1 MAGNGLTF
9 RHRVVFQTEEQF
21 LLRRMGSS
29 AVVLYI
35 ALYPLMHAKQMDCES
50 LSDAQLIELVAEDT
64 AYLKCVSQRTR
75 DYCIAFMQRMG
86 ASTDREL
93 LKDIYHDALIVLYE
107 KAKHGGFVLTC
118 SLQTY
123 LNSICR
129 NQLLNV
135 LRRDARISPLAEGYD
150 GDIACEH
157 EQYADQ
163 IKDWLPAG
171 EADINKER
179 VQAILKSLEQMKGKG
194 DCYELLLLVHYED
207 KSMKDIAA
215 RFGYKSEQIAR
226 NKNYLCREQ
235 LKALTFR
242 ALKKLK

>member
-1 MAGNGLTF
+1 M
-9 RHRVVFQTEEQF
+9 
-21 LLRRMGSS
+21 
-29 AVVLYI
+29 
-35 ALYPLMHAKQMDCES
+35 AKQMECES

-75 DYCIAFMQRMG
+75 DYCIAFMQRMAG
-86 ASTDREL
+86 NTDREL

-107 KAKHGGFVLTC
+107 KARQGGFLLTC

-135 LRRDARISPLAEGYD
+135 LRRDARVLPLTG
-150 GDIACEH
+150 
-157 EQYADQ
+157 EQDVNTADENEKYSDA
-163 IKDWLPAG
+163 ITDWLHSG
-171 EADINKER
+171 DTDINHER
-179 VQAILKSLEQMKGKG
+179 VQAILKGLEQMKGKG
-194 DCYELLLLVHYED
+194 DCYELLLQVHYEG
-207 KSMKDIAA
+207 KSMKDIATH
-215 RFGYKSEQIAR
+215 FGYKNEQIAR